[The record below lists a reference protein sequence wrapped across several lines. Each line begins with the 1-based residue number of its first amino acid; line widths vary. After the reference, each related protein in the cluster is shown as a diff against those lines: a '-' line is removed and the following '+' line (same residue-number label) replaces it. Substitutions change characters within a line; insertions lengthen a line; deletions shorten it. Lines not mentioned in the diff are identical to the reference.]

1 MPQSHR
7 SAPTLP
13 ADIRLDEEG
22 GHCLLTPIT
31 EAGHAWAALHL
42 APGTPWRGGSAEV
55 PAGDVNALVNRM
67 TEAGLAV
74 AGPM

>member
-7 SAPTLP
+7 SVPTLP

-22 GHCLLTPIT
+22 GRCLLTPIT
-31 EAGHAWAALHL
+31 EAGRAWIAEHL
-42 APGTPWRGGSAEV
+42 APGTLWRGGSAEV
-55 PAGDVNALVNRM
+55 ADEDVNALVNRM